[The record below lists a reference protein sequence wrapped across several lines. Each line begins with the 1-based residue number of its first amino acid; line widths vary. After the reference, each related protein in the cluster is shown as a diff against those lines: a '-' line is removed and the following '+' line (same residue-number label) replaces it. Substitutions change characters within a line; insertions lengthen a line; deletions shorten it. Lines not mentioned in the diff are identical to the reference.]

1 MAFPPTHSLTTMTA
15 PRLNLSDAV
24 DDLAPSPPPCFE
36 NRHIWRDYLKSSA
49 AVQYAKGEQRVI
61 LVTAKREP
69 RFNPAFNFCL
79 DCDERTMERKKAK
92 GVCDPE
98 HITKELTPA

>member
-1 MAFPPTHSLTTMTA
+1 MTTMTP

-61 LVTAKREP
+61 LLTPQREP
-69 RFNPAFNFCL
+69 RFNPEFNFCR
-79 DCDERTMERKKAK
+79 DCDKGTADRKKAK
-92 GVCDPE
+92 GVCHPD
-98 HITKELTPA
+98 HITKELATA